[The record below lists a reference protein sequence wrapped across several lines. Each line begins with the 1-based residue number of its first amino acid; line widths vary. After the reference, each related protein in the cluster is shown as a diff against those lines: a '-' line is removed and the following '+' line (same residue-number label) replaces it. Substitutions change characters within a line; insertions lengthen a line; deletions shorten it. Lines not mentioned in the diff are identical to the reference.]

1 MTETKLPPIHPGEI
15 LLEEF
20 LKPMEISETELAS
33 EINVPLRTIQAIL
46 QGKASITANI
56 ALRLSHYF
64 SLSEFFWLNLQM
76 RYDLEKEKDVFATQL
91 KQEIHTSSV
100 LRYQMTH
107 HVVL

>member
-1 MTETKLPPIHPGEI
+1 MTETKLPPVHPGEI

-33 EINVPLRTIQAIL
+33 EINVPLQTIQAIL
-46 QGKASITANI
+46 QAKANITANI

-64 SLSEFFWLNLQM
+64 SMSEFFWLNLQM
-76 RYDLEKEKDVFATQL
+76 RYDLEKEKDNVAAQL
-91 KQEIHTSSV
+91 EQEIRTTSV

-107 HVVL
+107 HVIL

>member
-20 LKPMEISETELAS
+20 LNPMEISSIELAT
-33 EINVPLRTIQAIL
+33 EINVPLETIKDII
-46 QGKASITANI
+46 QGHTNITANI
-56 ALRLSHYF
+56 ALRLSRYF

-76 RYDLEKEKDVFATQL
+76 RYDLEKDAVAQQL
-91 KQEIHTSSV
+91 KTEIQKTSV

-107 HVVL
+107 QAVL

>member
-20 LKPMEISETELAS
+20 LTPMEISETELAT
-33 EINVPLRTIQAIL
+33 EINVPLQTIKDIV
-46 QGKASITANI
+46 QGNANITANI
-56 ALRLSHYF
+56 ALRLSRYF

-76 RYDLEKEKDVFATQL
+76 RYDLEKEKDAFAQQL
-91 KQEIHTSSV
+91 KKEIQKTSV

-107 HVVL
+107 QIIL

>member
-33 EINVPLRTIQAIL
+33 EINLPLQSIQHIL
-46 QGKASITANI
+46 QGKANINANI
-56 ALRLSHYF
+56 ALRLAHYF

-76 RYDLEKEKDVFATQL
+76 RYDLEKEKDADAQL
-91 KQEIHTSSV
+91 KQEIRTTSI
-100 LRYQMTH
+100 LRYKTTH